1 MLRMISMALLGVAL
15 SAVAG
20 CANNYESDA
29 DLYRT
34 VLAERESAATL
45 PDAAAPLKLS
55 DALLLTNRHNELLAV
70 EGENFVQALV
80 AKQRAA
86 AEFLPTVSL
95 SPGYTRQDRF
105 YESSNAGAPPT
116 RNTTE
121 FDAGLEWNLFRGY
134 RDVANLYRAASTIEE
149 RRAILN
155 DLQSTILLQTV
166 DAFYAVMTAE
176 RAIAVLRS
184 SLRVQDER
192 VREMRS
198 RQKAGVARPLDV
210 SQTEAQ
216 ASAARVQLI
225 TAQNNAKNSR
235 TALQLLIHQPVGTR
249 ELVDDFAPPQELP
262 EAADWQSRATRQRQ
276 DRKASEAALEAA
288 KHAVDAA
295 FGQYYPTIT
304 LNLDALLTIENA
316 ATEIGWVGTLR
327 ANVPIFTAGRIE
339 ADVRNAWSRVRQ
351 AKLTHEYIKRL
362 IASDIDSAYANVS
375 ASKDRVTELRLQL
388 RATQDAFEQA
398 DKSYNVGLATNLER
412 LIAQDRL
419 LATELQLTTE
429 ELALRRARLAL
440 SRAAGDMNPS
450 TLTAPAT
457 RPATTDE
464 PATQ

>member
-1 MLRMISMALLGVAL
+1 MLRKILTALVGVSL
-15 SAVAG
+15 SAAIG
-20 CANNYESDA
+20 CANNYDSDA

-34 VLAERESAATL
+34 ALSEREPATTTTD
-45 PDAAAPLKLS
+45 PAAPLKLS
-55 DALLLTNRHNELLAV
+55 DAILLTNRHNELLAV
-70 EGENFVQALV
+70 EGENFVQSLV

-86 AEFLPTVSL
+86 AEFLPTISF
-95 SPGYTRQDRF
+95 SPGYTRRDRF
-105 YESSNAGAPPT
+105 YESDNAGAHPT
-116 RNTTE
+116 RDSTE
-121 FDAGLEWNLFRGY
+121 LDTGLEWNLFRGY
-134 RDVANLYRAASTIEE
+134 RDVANLYSAASTIDE

-166 DAFYAVMTAE
+166 DAFYATLSAE
-176 RAIAVLRS
+176 RAIAVLTS

-192 VREMRS
+192 VREMRG

-235 TALQLLIHQPVGTR
+235 TALQLLIQQPVGTR
-249 ELVDDFAPPQELP
+249 ALVDDFTPPAELP
-262 EAADWQSRATRQRQ
+262 DVSDWQSLATQHRQ
-276 DRKASEAALEAA
+276 DRKASEAALDAA

-295 FGQYYPTIT
+295 FGQYYPTVT

-316 ATEIGWVGTLR
+316 ATEVGWVGTLR

-351 AKLTHEYIKRL
+351 AKLTNEYIKRL
-362 IASDIDSAYANVS
+362 IASDIDTAYANMS
-375 ASKDRVTELRLQL
+375 ATRDRVTELRLQL

-429 ELALRRARLAL
+429 ELSLRRARLAL

-457 RPATTDE
+457 QPAPTTRPAT
-464 PATQ
+464 P